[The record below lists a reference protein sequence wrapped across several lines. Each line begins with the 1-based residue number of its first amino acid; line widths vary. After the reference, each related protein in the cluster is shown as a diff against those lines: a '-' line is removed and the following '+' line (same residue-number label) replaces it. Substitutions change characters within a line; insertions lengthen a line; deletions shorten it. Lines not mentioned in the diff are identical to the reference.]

1 MLLNTLILIQY
12 KNVQFV
18 KRIQLLKLQHKWEIL
33 IGFFMMQI
41 FVPFR
46 SVSTF
51 IRIYLLLMMTL
62 REFHMFMICTL
73 HSDTSNLCTHEMVWS
88 NAYNCNHPFR
98 VNHVSLVR
106 FNIFIFWQ
114 YTSILLWIFCSK
126 FEDYIPF
133 YSSSYWK
140 KEFW

>member
-1 MLLNTLILIQY
+1 MLLNTLILIH

-51 IRIYLLLMMTL
+51 IRIYFADDDFK
-62 REFHMFMICTL
+62 RVSYVYDL
-73 HSDTSNLCTHEMVWS
+73 HI
-88 NAYNCNHPFR
+88 A
-98 VNHVSLVR
+98 
-106 FNIFIFWQ
+106 
-114 YTSILLWIFCSK
+114 
-126 FEDYIPF
+126 
-133 YSSSYWK
+133 
-140 KEFW
+140 